1 MEKSKTKIVIIE
13 DDNRLRDDPF
23 IIEAEILFEKVI
35 FFDNP
40 VEGLQYINDNLDQ
53 KNIVLLDLNFPQY
66 LPDGHKILDSI
77 RDWSFLI
84 PVIIWS
90 GRDEDKETFSDL
102 INNKAFSFLKKS
114 ASTQEIID
122 ELLKADIFIQND
134 VSSALEEW
142 INAHSEDQKEK
153 PYMVTADGKQF
164 SLKDIL
170 KEIRLQSSIGLHFAK
185 NLVKL
190 TIDLIT
196 RNKEQLND

>member
-23 IIEAEILFEKVI
+23 IIEAELLFDKVL

-40 VEGLQYINDNLDQ
+40 VEGLQYIDDNLD
-53 KNIVLLDLNFPQY
+53 KNNIVLLDLNFPQY
-66 LPDGHKILDSI
+66 LSDGHKILQSI

-102 INNKAFSFLKKS
+102 INNKAFAFLKKS
-114 ASTQEIID
+114 ASTQEMID
-122 ELLKADIFIQND
+122 ELLKADNYIQND
-134 VSSALEEW
+134 ISSALEEW
-142 INAHSEDQKEK
+142 INAHSQEQKEK
-153 PYMVTADGKQF
+153 PYLVLADGKQ
-164 SLKDIL
+164 LTLNEIL
-170 KEIRLQSSIGLHFAK
+170 KEIRMQTPIGMHFSK
-185 NLVKL
+185 NLLKL
-190 TIDLIT
+190 TIDLIS